1 MKPTKLA
8 FTKIESAESGY
19 VLVLGPINP
28 PDGEWSQWVDY
39 IANNIVPGSGPRV
52 LVVTEG
58 GSPTA
63 GQRAA
68 LSNVTDQHRNAAK
81 VAVCTDSTMAR
92 GAITA
97 LSWFLPN
104 AYRAFSPAD
113 IDRAIDYLDL
123 RSSTSE
129 IKATIKILQ
138 RQLGLSLTIR

>member
-8 FTKIESAESGY
+8 FTKVESIDSAY
-19 VLVLGPINP
+19 LLVLGASNP
-28 PDGEWSQWVDY
+28 PDAEWDQWVEY
-39 IANNIVPGSGPRV
+39 IATNIAPGSGPRV

-68 LSNVTDQHRNAAK
+68 LSNVTDQHRNASK

-113 IDRAIDYLDL
+113 VDKAIEYLDL
-123 RSSTSE
+123 TPAKAE
-129 IKATIKILQ
+129 IKTTVRLLQ
-138 RQLGLSLTIR
+138 RGLGLKPLR

>member
-1 MKPTKLA
+1 M
-8 FTKIESAESGY
+8 S
-19 VLVLGPINP
+19 
-28 PDGEWSQWVDY
+28 
-39 IANNIVPGSGPRV
+39 PGSGPRV

-68 LSNVTDQHRNAAK
+68 LSNVTDQHRNASK

-113 IDRAIDYLDL
+113 IDKAIAYLEL
-123 RSSTSE
+123 TSSSSE
-129 IKATIKILQ
+129 VKTTVQTLQ
-138 RQLGLSLTIR
+138 RQLGLSVTIR

>member
-19 VLVLGPINP
+19 VLVLGAQNP
-28 PDGEWSQWVDY
+28 PDAEWALWVDY
-39 IANNIVPGSGPRV
+39 IAHHIVPGSAPRV

-113 IDRAIDYLDL
+113 IDKAIEYLEL
-123 RSSTSE
+123 SAFSVT
-129 IKATIKILQ
+129 IKATIKL
-138 RQLGLSLTIR
+138 L